1 MTSQYEEK
9 KAALLAALSQHQ
21 AVKDFQRAEK
31 ALLSRPDLEGLVRQ
45 MKTYQQEAVLFEKID
60 KPQAQKA
67 SAQSADQMAQD
78 LNALPLVQDY
88 RQKMQDASDLI
99 HYVTKSIEEK
109 INEEL
114 TDGK

>member
-1 MTSQYEEK
+1 MSDYQES
-9 KAALLAALSQHQ
+9 KAVLLASLSQQ
-21 AVKDFQRAEK
+21 KVVKDFQRAEK
-31 ALLSRPDLEGLVRQ
+31 ALLARPDLENLVRQ
-45 MKTYQQEAVLFEKID
+45 MKTYQQEAVLFDKIQ
-60 KPQAQKA
+60 KPQAQKQ
-67 SAQSADQMAQD
+67 SAQTADQLARD

-99 HYVTKSIEEK
+99 HYVTGAIQDK